1 MKSEVEHYENRCG
14 GKGTMHIERLL
25 QSEEMGSGVKMYA
38 KVTIDVDASLGVHQH
53 IGDGESYYI
62 LQGRAQMRT
71 YQQQVDILDVVLY
84 NRITS
89 CLYSD
94 FDVACFCGL
103 SDVLRHK
110 AAAGSCTAN

>member
-38 KVTIDVDASLGVHQH
+38 KVTIDVNASLGVHQH

-62 LQGRAQMRT
+62 LQGRALYDDNGIKRELQPG
-71 YQQQVDILDVVLY
+71 DVTLL
-84 NRITS
+84 RIRAFTALKTS
-89 CLYSD
+89 ETNHWCLW
-94 FDVACFCGL
+94 
-103 SDVLRHK
+103 H
-110 AAAGSCTAN
+110 

>member
-38 KVTIDVDASLGVHQH
+38 KVTIDVNASLGVHQH

-62 LQGRAQMRT
+62 LQGRALYDDNGIKRELQPG
-71 YQQQVDILDVVLY
+71 DVTFTPDQGFHGIENIDEPLVFMAL
-84 NRITS
+84 II
-89 CLYSD
+89 
-94 FDVACFCGL
+94 
-103 SDVLRHK
+103 K
-110 AAAGSCTAN
+110 A

>member
-38 KVTIDVDASLGVHQH
+38 KVTIDVNASLGVHQH

-62 LQGRAQMRT
+62 LQGRALYDDNGIKRELQPG
-71 YQQQVDILDVVLY
+71 DVTFTPDHPLLIPGVPVLSERY
-84 NRITS
+84 FLPADSSGR
-89 CLYSD
+89 D
-94 FDVACFCGL
+94 
-103 SDVLRHK
+103 
-110 AAAGSCTAN
+110 